1 MAFDFKKE
9 YKEFYM
15 PKKKPEIV
23 NVPMANYIAVRG
35 KGNPNTPD
43 GEYQQAIGVLY
54 AVAYTL
60 KMSYKTD
67 YKIEGFFEYVVPP
80 LEGFWWQGEQHPVD
94 AVVRTDR
101 AGRRE
106 DIVGVDYENKDSFNW
121 ISVIRL
127 PDFVTRKDFE
137 WAVETATQK
146 KKLDCSKAEF
156 MTIDEGLCVQ
166 MMHIGPFDNEP
177 ESVAIMDA
185 FLEENGYENDINENR
200 LHHEIYMSDARK
212 VAPEKWKTVIRHP
225 IRKKRGI
232 YV

>member
-15 PKKKPEIV
+15 PKNKPEIV
-23 NVPMANYIAVRG
+23 KIPPMNYVAVRG
-35 KGNPNTPD
+35 KGNPNVED
-43 GEYQQAIGVLY
+43 GDYQQAISILY

-80 LEGFWWQGEQHPVD
+80 LEGFWWQDNIKG
-94 AVVRTDR
+94 
-101 AGRRE
+101 
-106 DIVGVDYENKDSFNW
+106 IDYSNKDAFNW

-127 PDFVTRKDFE
+127 PDFISERDFA
-137 WAVETATQK
+137 WAVQTAAK
-146 KKLDCSKAEF
+146 KKKIDCSSAEF
-156 MTIDEGLCVQ
+156 LTVDEGLCVQ
-166 MMHIGPFDNEP
+166 IMHLGSFDSEP
-177 ESVAIMDA
+177 TTVALM
-185 FLEENGYENDINENR
+185 ENYLKEQGYVKDINEQR

-225 IRKKRGI
+225 IRKA
-232 YV
+232 

>member
-15 PKKKPEIV
+15 PKNKPEIV
-23 NVPMANYIAVRG
+23 KIPPMNYVAVRG
-35 KGNPNTPD
+35 KGNPNVECGD
-43 GEYQQAIGVLY
+43 YQQAISILY

-60 KMSYKTD
+60 KMSYRTD

-94 AVVRTDR
+94 AEMRTDR
-101 AGRRE
+101 TDRRE
-106 DIVGVDYENKDSFNW
+106 NVKGIDYSNKDTFNW

-127 PDFVTRKDFE
+127 PDFITEKDFA
-137 WAVETATQK
+137 WAVQTATK
-146 KKLDCSKAEF
+146 KKRIDCSPAEF
-156 MTIDEGLCVQ
+156 LTIDEGLCVQ
-166 MMHIGPFDNEP
+166 IMHQGSFDSEP
-177 ESVAIMDA
+177 ATVAL
-185 FLEENGYENDINENR
+185 LEDYLKEQGYENNINEQR

-225 IRKKRGI
+225 IKKA
-232 YV
+232 